1 MKILLVWTHPV
12 PESYSA
18 ALRDSVLESLR
29 SLDGTEVELLDLYTS
44 GFDPKAPEVP
54 ISNNAVQ
61 EAPHPSP
68 DTTSS
73 TSPTQPAEP
82 SDSPTQSTPAPSSV
96 TSEHRQMLLAANA
109 LVFVHPTW
117 WDGLPAML
125 KAWLEHLLPDALDND
140 EAQDAAREITSHIT
154 DIVAITTHGSSR
166 RVNFVQGR
174 AGRLLL
180 LKSLRSLCH
189 YSCRTKWIALYSIDR
204 ASHQKRQKFLTQAAS
219 QASKHFSSAKGNL

>member
-18 ALRDSVLESLR
+18 ALRDAVLESLR
-29 SLDGTEVELLDLYTS
+29 SLNGTEVELLDLYTS

-54 ISNNAVQ
+54 INTADQ
-61 EAPHPSP
+61 ADPHPPAGTASP
-68 DTTSS
+68 NT
-73 TSPTQPAEP
+73 PAQPAEP
-82 SDSPTQSTPAPSSV
+82 AEASDTVTPSSIIA
-96 TSEHRQMLLAANA
+96 EHRQMLLAANA

-117 WDGLPAML
+117 WDSLPAML

-140 EAQDAAREITSHIT
+140 KAQDAAREITGHIT

-189 YSCRTKWIALYSIDR
+189 HSCRTKWIALYSIDR
-204 ASHQKRQKFLTQAAS
+204 ATDQKRRNFLTQAAS
-219 QASKHFSSAKGNL
+219 RAKKHFSSQKRN

>member
-18 ALRDSVLESLR
+18 ALRDAVLESLR
-29 SLDGTEVELLDLYTS
+29 SLNRTEVELLDLYTS
-44 GFDPKAPEVP
+44 SFDPKAPEVP
-54 ISNNAVQ
+54 ISNTAGQ
-61 EAPHPSP
+61 AAPHPPADTASP
-68 DTTSS
+68 
-73 TSPTQPAEP
+73 TSPAHPAEHAEA
-82 SDSPTQSTPAPSSV
+82 SDPVTPSSIIA
-96 TSEHRQMLLAANA
+96 EHRQMLLAADA

-140 EAQDAAREITSHIT
+140 EAQDAAREITGHIT
-154 DIVAITTHGSSR
+154 DIVVITTHGSSR

-189 YSCRTKWIALYSIDR
+189 HSCRTKWIALYSIDR
-204 ASHQKRQKFLTQAAS
+204 ATHQKRRKFLTQAAS
-219 QASKHFSSAKGNL
+219 QASKHFQKS

>member
-18 ALRDSVLESLR
+18 ALRDAVLGALR
-29 SLDGTEVELLDLYTS
+29 SLNGTEVELLDLYTS
-44 GFDPKAPEVP
+44 GFDPKD
-54 ISNNAVQ
+54 S
-61 EAPHPSP
+61 
-68 DTTSS
+68 DTVT
-73 TSPTQPAEP
+73 
-82 SDSPTQSTPAPSSV
+82 PSSIIA
-96 TSEHRQMLLAANA
+96 EHRQMLLAADA

-117 WDGLPAML
+117 WDALPAML

-140 EAQDAAREITSHIT
+140 EAQDAAKEITGHIT

-166 RVNFVQGR
+166 RVNFIQGR

-189 YSCRTKWIALYSIDR
+189 HSCRTKWIALYSIDR
-204 ASHQKRQKFLTQAAS
+204 ATDQKRRKFLTQAAT
-219 QASKHFSSAKGNL
+219 QASKHFQKS

>member
-18 ALRDSVLESLR
+18 ALRDAVLESLR
-29 SLDGTEVELLDLYTS
+29 SLNGTEVELLDLYTS

-54 ISNNAVQ
+54 INTADQ
-61 EAPHPSP
+61 ADPHPPAGTASP
-68 DTTSS
+68 NN
-73 TSPTQPAEP
+73 PTQPAEP
-82 SDSPTQSTPAPSSV
+82 AEASDTVAPSSIIA
-96 TSEHRQMLLAANA
+96 EHRQMLLAANA

-140 EAQDAAREITSHIT
+140 KAQDAAREITGHIT

-189 YSCRTKWIALYSIDR
+189 HSCRTKWIALYSIDR
-204 ASHQKRQKFLTQAAS
+204 ATDQKRRKFLTQAAA
-219 QASKHFSSAKGNL
+219 QARKHFQKS

>member
-18 ALRDSVLESLR
+18 ALRDAVLESLR
-29 SLDGTEVELLDLYTS
+29 SLNRTEVELLDIYTS

-54 ISNNAVQ
+54 ISNTAGQ
-61 EAPHPSP
+61 PAPHPPADTASP
-68 DTTSS
+68 
-73 TSPTQPAEP
+73 TSPAHPADPAEASDPVTP
-82 SDSPTQSTPAPSSV
+82 SNIIA
-96 TSEHRQMLLAANA
+96 EHRQMLLAADA

-125 KAWLEHLLPDALDND
+125 KAWLEHLLPNALDND
-140 EAQDAAREITSHIT
+140 EAQDAAREITGHIT
-154 DIVAITTHGSSR
+154 DIVVITTHGSSR

-189 YSCRTKWIALYSIDR
+189 HSCRTKWIALYSIDR
-204 ASHQKRQKFLTQAAS
+204 ATHQKRRKFLTKAATQARR
-219 QASKHFSSAKGNL
+219 HFSSNKGNL

>member
-1 MKILLVWTHPV
+1 M

-18 ALRDSVLESLR
+18 ALRDAVLGALR
-29 SLDGTEVELLDLYTS
+29 SLNGTEVELLDLYTS
-44 GFDPKAPEVP
+44 GFDPQAPEIP
-54 ISNNAVQ
+54 INPADQ
-61 EAPHPSP
+61 ADPHPP
-68 DTTSS
+68 AS
-73 TSPTQPAEP
+73 TASPTSQAHPAEP
-82 SDSPTQSTPAPSSV
+82 AEASDPVTQSSIIA
-96 TSEHRQMLLAANA
+96 EHRQMLLAADA

-140 EAQDAAREITSHIT
+140 EAQDAAREITGHIT

-189 YSCRTKWIALYSIDR
+189 HSCRTKWIALYSIDR
-204 ASHQKRQKFLTQAAS
+204 ATHQKRRKFLTNAAS
-219 QASKHFSSAKGNL
+219 QASKHFSSGKGDL

>member
-29 SLDGTEVELLDLYTS
+29 SLNGTEVELLDLYTS

-54 ISNNAVQ
+54 VSNPADQ
-61 EAPHPSP
+61 PDPHP
-68 DTTSS
+68 
-73 TSPTQPAEP
+73 PADP
-82 SDSPTQSTPAPSSV
+82 SGTVTPSSIIA
-96 TSEHRQMLLAANA
+96 EHRQMLLAADA

-140 EAQDAAREITSHIT
+140 EAQDAAKEITGHIT

-189 YSCRTKWIALYSIDR
+189 HSCRTKWIALYSIDR
-204 ASHQKRQKFLTQAAS
+204 ATDQKRRKFLTQAAT
-219 QASKHFSSAKGNL
+219 QASKHFQKS

>member
-18 ALRDSVLESLR
+18 ALRDAVLESLR
-29 SLDGTEVELLDLYTS
+29 SLNRTEVELLDLYTS
-44 GFDPKAPEVP
+44 GFDPKA
-54 ISNNAVQ
+54 S
-61 EAPHPSP
+61 
-68 DTTSS
+68 D
-73 TSPTQPAEP
+73 PA
-82 SDSPTQSTPAPSSV
+82 TPSSIIA
-96 TSEHRQMLLAANA
+96 EHRQMLLAADA

-125 KAWLEHLLPDALDND
+125 KAWLEHLLPNALDND
-140 EAQDAAREITSHIT
+140 EAQDAAREITGHIT
-154 DIVAITTHGSSR
+154 DIVVITTHGSSR

-189 YSCRTKWIALYSIDR
+189 HSCRTKWIALYSIDR
-204 ASHQKRQKFLTQAAS
+204 ATHQKRRKFLTQAAS
-219 QASKHFSSAKGNL
+219 QASKHFSSGKGDL

>member
-1 MKILLVWTHPV
+1 M

-18 ALRDSVLESLR
+18 ALRDAVLESLR
-29 SLDGTEVELLDLYTS
+29 SLNRTEVELLDIYTS

-54 ISNNAVQ
+54 ISNTAGQ
-61 EAPHPSP
+61 PAPHPPADTASP
-68 DTTSS
+68 
-73 TSPTQPAEP
+73 TSPAHPADPAEASDPVTP
-82 SDSPTQSTPAPSSV
+82 SNIIA
-96 TSEHRQMLLAANA
+96 EHRQMLLAADA

-125 KAWLEHLLPDALDND
+125 KAWLEHLLPNALDND
-140 EAQDAAREITSHIT
+140 EAQDAAREITGHIT
-154 DIVAITTHGSSR
+154 DIVVITTHGSSR

-189 YSCRTKWIALYSIDR
+189 HSCRTKWIALYSIDR
-204 ASHQKRQKFLTQAAS
+204 ATHQKRRKFLTKAATQARR
-219 QASKHFSSAKGNL
+219 HFSSNKGNL

>member
-1 MKILLVWTHPV
+1 M

-18 ALRDSVLESLR
+18 ALRDSVLGALR
-29 SLDGTEVELLDLYTS
+29 SLNGTEVELLDLYTS

-54 ISNNAVQ
+54 VSNPADQ
-61 EAPHPSP
+61 TDPHP
-68 DTTSS
+68 
-73 TSPTQPAEP
+73 PAEA
-82 SDSPTQSTPAPSSV
+82 SDTVTPSSIIA
-96 TSEHRQMLLAANA
+96 EHRQMLLAADA

-140 EAQDAAREITSHIT
+140 EAQDAAKEITGHIT

-189 YSCRTKWIALYSIDR
+189 HSCRTKWIALYSIDR
-204 ASHQKRQKFLTQAAS
+204 ATDQKRRKFLTQAATRT
-219 QASKHFSSAKGNL
+219 SKHFQKS

>member
-1 MKILLVWTHPV
+1 M

-18 ALRDSVLESLR
+18 ALRDSVLGALR
-29 SLDGTEVELLDLYTS
+29 SLNGTEVKLLDLYTS

-54 ISNNAVQ
+54 VSNPADQ
-61 EAPHPSP
+61 PDPHP
-68 DTTSS
+68 
-73 TSPTQPAEP
+73 PADP
-82 SDSPTQSTPAPSSV
+82 SDTVTPSSIIA
-96 TSEHRQMLLAANA
+96 EHRQMLLAADA

-140 EAQDAAREITSHIT
+140 EAQDAAREITGHIT

-189 YSCRTKWIALYSIDR
+189 HSCRTKWIALYSIDR
-204 ASHQKRQKFLTQAAS
+204 ATDQKRRKFLSQAATQAK
-219 QASKHFSSAKGNL
+219 KHFQKS

>member
-18 ALRDSVLESLR
+18 ALRDAVLESLR
-29 SLDGTEVELLDLYTS
+29 SLNGTEVELLDLYTS
-44 GFDPKAPEVP
+44 GFDTKAS
-54 ISNNAVQ
+54 SNIIA
-61 EAPHPSP
+61 
-68 DTTSS
+68 
-73 TSPTQPAEP
+73 
-82 SDSPTQSTPAPSSV
+82 
-96 TSEHRQMLLAANA
+96 EHRQKVLAANA

-140 EAQDAAREITSHIT
+140 KAQDAAKEITGHIT

-189 YSCRTKWIALYSIDR
+189 HSCRTKWIALYSIDR
-204 ASHQKRQKFLTQAAS
+204 ATDQKRRNFLTQAAS
-219 QASKHFSSAKGNL
+219 RARKHFSSQKRN

>member
-18 ALRDSVLESLR
+18 ALRDAVLGALR
-29 SLDGTEVELLDLYTS
+29 SLNGTEVELLDLYTS

-54 ISNNAVQ
+54 VSNPADQ
-61 EAPHPSP
+61 PDPHPPADTASP
-68 DTTSS
+68 SS
-73 TSPTQPAEP
+73 SSQPAEP
-82 SDSPTQSTPAPSSV
+82 AEVSDTVAQSSIIV
-96 TSEHRQMLLAANA
+96 EHRQMLLAADA

-140 EAQDAAREITSHIT
+140 EAQDAAREITGHIT

-166 RVNFVQGR
+166 RVNFIQGR

-189 YSCRTKWIALYSIDR
+189 HSCRTKWIALYSIDR
-204 ASHQKRQKFLTQAAS
+204 ATDQKRRKFLTQAAT
-219 QASKHFSSAKGNL
+219 QASKHFRKS

>member
-18 ALRDSVLESLR
+18 ALRDSVLGALR
-29 SLDGTEVELLDLYTS
+29 SLNGTEVDLLDLYTS

-54 ISNNAVQ
+54 INTADQ
-61 EAPHPSP
+61 PAPHPP
-68 DTTSS
+68 ADTAS
-73 TSPTQPAEP
+73 
-82 SDSPTQSTPAPSSV
+82 PSSSSQPSETAEASDTV
-96 TSEHRQMLLAANA
+96 TPSSIIVEHRQMLLAADA

-140 EAQDAAREITSHIT
+140 EAQDAAKEITGHIT

-189 YSCRTKWIALYSIDR
+189 HSCRTKWIALYSIDR
-204 ASHQKRQKFLTQAAS
+204 ATDQKRRKFLTQAAT
-219 QASKHFSSAKGNL
+219 QASKHFQKS

>member
-1 MKILLVWTHPV
+1 M

-18 ALRDSVLESLR
+18 ALRDAVLESLR
-29 SLDGTEVELLDLYTS
+29 SLNGTEVELLDLYTS

-54 ISNNAVQ
+54 INTADQ
-61 EAPHPSP
+61 ADPHPPAGTASP
-68 DTTSS
+68 NN
-73 TSPTQPAEP
+73 PTQPAEP
-82 SDSPTQSTPAPSSV
+82 AEASDTVAPSSIIA
-96 TSEHRQMLLAANA
+96 EHRQMLLAANA

-140 EAQDAAREITSHIT
+140 KAQDAAREITGHIT

-189 YSCRTKWIALYSIDR
+189 HSCRTKWIALYSIDR
-204 ASHQKRQKFLTQAAS
+204 ATDQKRRKFLTQAAA
-219 QASKHFSSAKGNL
+219 QARKHFQKS

>member
-18 ALRDSVLESLR
+18 ALRDAVLGALR
-29 SLDGTEVELLDLYTS
+29 SLNGAEVELLDLYTS

-54 ISNNAVQ
+54 VSNLADQ
-61 EAPHPSP
+61 TAPHPPADTASP
-68 DTTSS
+68 SS
-73 TSPTQPAEP
+73 SSQPAEP
-82 SDSPTQSTPAPSSV
+82 AETSDTVTPSSIIA
-96 TSEHRQMLLAANA
+96 EHRQMLLAADA

-140 EAQDAAREITSHIT
+140 EAQDAAKEITGHIT

-166 RVNFVQGR
+166 RVNFIQGR
-174 AGRLLL
+174 AGHLLL

-189 YSCRTKWIALYSIDR
+189 HSCRTKWIALYSIDR
-204 ASHQKRQKFLTQAAS
+204 ATDQKRRKFLTQAAT
-219 QASKHFSSAKGNL
+219 QARKHFSSSKGTL

>member
-18 ALRDSVLESLR
+18 ALRDAVLGALR
-29 SLDGTEVELLDLYTS
+29 SLNGTEVELLDLYTS

-54 ISNNAVQ
+54 VSNPADQ
-61 EAPHPSP
+61 PDPHP
-68 DTTSS
+68 
-73 TSPTQPAEP
+73 PAEV
-82 SDSPTQSTPAPSSV
+82 SGTVTPSSIIA
-96 TSEHRQMLLAANA
+96 EHRQMLLAADA

-117 WDGLPAML
+117 WDALPAML

-140 EAQDAAREITSHIT
+140 EAQDAAKEITGHIT

-189 YSCRTKWIALYSIDR
+189 HSCRTKWIALYSIDR
-204 ASHQKRQKFLTQAAS
+204 ATDQKRRKFLTQAAT
-219 QASKHFSSAKGNL
+219 QARRHFSSNKETL

>member
-1 MKILLVWTHPV
+1 M

-18 ALRDSVLESLR
+18 ALRDSVLGALR
-29 SLDGTEVELLDLYTS
+29 SLNGAEVELLDLYTS
-44 GFDPKAPEVP
+44 GFDPKASEVP
-54 ISNNAVQ
+54 ISIADQ
-61 EAPHPSP
+61 PAPHPPADTASP
-68 DTTSS
+68 SS
-73 TSPTQPAEP
+73 SSQPAETSEA
-82 SDSPTQSTPAPSSV
+82 SDTVTPSSIIA
-96 TSEHRQMLLAANA
+96 EHRQMLLAADA

-140 EAQDAAREITSHIT
+140 EAQDAAKEITGHIT

-166 RVNFVQGR
+166 RVNFIQGR

-189 YSCRTKWIALYSIDR
+189 HSCRTKWIALYSIDR
-204 ASHQKRQKFLTQAAS
+204 ATDQKRRKFLTQAAT
-219 QASKHFSSAKGNL
+219 QASRHFSSNKGTL